1 MSLITIYLLLF
12 ALTFIA
18 CGISLMISERY
29 FKDILIISI
38 LNVAFFLTV
47 IIYRLVEKIAKWK
60 IRRDFKIE
68 PDEEDGKYHYRKAYW
83 KAYGGNIEINTT
95 WNSFKNNS
103 KVIFRKM
110 KEVSE

>member
-1 MSLITIYLLLF
+1 MSFITIYLLLF

-18 CGISLMISERY
+18 CGIYLMVSEGY
-29 FKDILIISI
+29 LKNILIISL
-38 LNVAFFLTV
+38 LNVLFFLAKFT
-47 IIYRLVEKIAKWK
+47 YRATDKLAKRK
-60 IRRDFKIE
+60 IRRDFKLE
-68 PDEEDGKYHYRKAYW
+68 PDEEDGKYHYRMAYW

-110 KEVSE
+110 KEVVE